1 MMTNN
6 QIRSEKSANKILSS
20 SSRNSNA
27 AEKALSVLPSNLY
40 KTYQSYNE
48 LSSNT
53 SQEEKASKL
62 ALCPLQSNSM
72 IQIMLCL
79 SWLSETCA
87 HVRDVLT
94 NPPARSSSRLS
105 TSRQKLP

>member
-1 MMTNN
+1 MMTNY
-6 QIRSEKSANKILSS
+6 QIRSEKSANKILFS

-27 AEKALSVLPSNLY
+27 VEKALSVLPSNPY

-53 SQEEKASKL
+53 SQEEKALKL
-62 ALCPLQSNSM
+62 ALRALQSNPK

-79 SWLSETCA
+79 S
-87 HVRDVLT
+87 
-94 NPPARSSSRLS
+94 
-105 TSRQKLP
+105 